1 MSIRPR
7 RPGRWCSSS
16 FASRVRVAVLV
27 AMLTQSTSAFAAA
40 GPMHIASI
48 NMCTDQLL
56 LALADPEQIAG
67 LSPYARDRDQSFM
80 ATAADRF
87 PVLSGGAEDV
97 LMLEPGLVVAG
108 RFTRR
113 DTRAFLRAKGVPLV
127 EFDVARSIDDAKA
140 QMQQMGVLVGHP
152 ERAEAAVARIE
163 AAIERTR
170 AVALRTPAPP
180 RVLAVSRRGWV
191 SGGETL
197 TTSLLATAGLANAA
211 PDLGFKSGGFATL
224 ESIVAIRPDLILVT
238 DVEESPEDQGQAFLL
253 HPALQRL
260 YPLER
265 RIVIPERLTVCA
277 GPMLA
282 DALDRLTD
290 ALGRLSR

>member
-1 MSIRPR
+1 MLAGVSILLL
-7 RPGRWCSSS
+7 
-16 FASRVRVAVLV
+16 VVALMQ
-27 AMLTQSTSAFAAA
+27 AASAFADAA
-40 GPMHIASI
+40 PMRIASL

-67 LSPYARDRDQSFM
+67 LSPYARDRDRSFM
-80 ATAADRF
+80 ATAAGRF

-97 LMLEPGLVVAG
+97 LVLAPGLVLAG
-108 RFTRR
+108 RYTRR
-113 DTRAFLRAKGVPLV
+113 ATREFLRAKGLPLV
-127 EFDVARSIDDAKA
+127 EFDVARSIGDAKE
-140 QMQQMGVLVGHP
+140 QILRMGSLVGHP
-152 ERAEAAVARIE
+152 DRAAAAVSQID

-170 AVALRTPAPP
+170 AAALRTPAPR

-211 PDLGFKSGGFATL
+211 PDLGFGSGGFATL
-224 ESIVAIRPDLILVT
+224 ESIVAIKPDFILVT
-238 DVEESPEDQGQAFLL
+238 DAGESPEDQGQAFLL

-282 DALDRLTD
+282 DALDRL
-290 ALGRLSR
+290 AEAIGRLSQ